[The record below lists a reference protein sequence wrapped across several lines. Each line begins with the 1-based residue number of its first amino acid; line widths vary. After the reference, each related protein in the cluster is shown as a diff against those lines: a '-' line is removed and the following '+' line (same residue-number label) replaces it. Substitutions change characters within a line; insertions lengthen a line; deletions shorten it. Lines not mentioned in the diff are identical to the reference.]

1 MSVLKTNK
9 IIGNVVDTGTKFTV
23 DNDSTYIEKNSGK
36 SLSFTQGAMKGF
48 CAKFDMTDNSTGTT
62 LNVSSIADQATG
74 RCRYSHTN
82 SFLAQKGYTLM
93 PNDPSTATLGF
104 IYADP
109 GSLATTT
116 TADSFL
122 LKADNSAIDRTHSC
136 GFGGELA

>member
-1 MSVLKTNK
+1 MSVLKANK
-9 IIGNVVDTGTKFTV
+9 IIGHVVDAGTKFTV

-62 LNVSSIADQATG
+62 LNISSIADQATG

-82 SFLAQKGYTLM
+82 SFLAQKGYTMM
-93 PNDPSTATLGF
+93 PNDPSSGTIGY
-104 IYADP
+104 IYVDP
-109 GSLATTT
+109 GNLAATT

-122 LKADNSAIDRTHSC
+122 LNADNSGNDSKHSC

>member
-1 MSVLKTNK
+1 MSVLKANK

-122 LKADNSAIDRTHSC
+122 LEADNSAIDRTHSC

>member
-1 MSVLKTNK
+1 MSVLKANK
-9 IIGNVVDTGTKFTV
+9 IIGHVVDTGTKFTV
-23 DNDSTYIEKNSGK
+23 DNDSTYIEGNSGK
-36 SLSFTQGAMKGF
+36 SLSFTQGAIKGF
-48 CAKFDMTDNSTGTT
+48 CCVHDMSNDTTGTT
-62 LNVSSIADQATG
+62 LNISSIADVSTG

-82 SFLAQKGYTLM
+82 SFLAQKGYTMM

-122 LKADNSAIDRTHSC
+122 LEADNSAIDRTHSC

>member
-1 MSVLKTNK
+1 MSVLKANK

-23 DNDSTYIEKNSGK
+23 DSDSTYIEGNSGK

-122 LKADNSAIDRTHSC
+122 LEPDNSAIDRTHSC

>member
-1 MSVLKTNK
+1 MSVLKANK
-9 IIGNVVDTGTKFTV
+9 IIGHVVDTGTKFTV

-122 LKADNSAIDRTHSC
+122 LNADNSGNDSKHSC

>member
-1 MSVLKTNK
+1 MSVLKANK

-23 DNDSTYIEKNSGK
+23 DNDSTYIEGNSGK
-36 SLSFTQGAMKGF
+36 SLSFTQGAMKAF
-48 CAKFDMTDNSTGTT
+48 CCVHDMSDDTTGTT
-62 LNVSSIADQATG
+62 LNISSIADVSTG

-82 SFLAQKGYTLM
+82 SFLAQKGYTMM
-93 PNDPSTATLGF
+93 PNDPSSSTVGF
-104 IYADP
+104 IYVDP

-122 LKADNSAIDRTHSC
+122 LQADNSGIDQKHSC

>member
-1 MSVLKTNK
+1 MAAVSTLVDRIYRDFLNK
-9 IIGNVVDTGTKFTV
+9 PD
-23 DNDSTYIEKNSGK
+23 D
-36 SLSFTQGAMKGF
+36 LSAFSRLDGAMS
-48 CAKFDMTDNSTGTT
+48 DTTGTT
-62 LNVSSIADQATG
+62 LNISSIADVSTG

-122 LKADNSAIDRTHSC
+122 LEADNSAIDRTHSC

>member
-1 MSVLKTNK
+1 MSVLKANK
-9 IIGNVVDTGTKFTV
+9 IIGHVVDTGTKFTV
-23 DNDSTYIEKNSGK
+23 DNDSTYIEGNSGK
-36 SLSFTQGAMKGF
+36 SLSFTQGAIKGF
-48 CAKFDMTDNSTGTT
+48 CCVHDMSNDTTGTT
-62 LNVSSIADQATG
+62 LNISSIADVSTG

-122 LKADNSAIDRTHSC
+122 LEADNSAIDRTHSC

>member
-1 MSVLKTNK
+1 MSVLKANK

-23 DNDSTYIEKNSGK
+23 DSDSTYIEGNSGK
-36 SLSFTQGAMKGF
+36 SLSFTQGAMKAF
-48 CAKFDMTDNSTGTT
+48 CCVHDMSDDTTGTT
-62 LNVSSIADQATG
+62 LNISSIADVSTG

-82 SFLAQKGYTLM
+82 SFLAQKGYTMM
-93 PNDPSTATLGF
+93 PNDPSSSTVGF
-104 IYADP
+104 IYVDP

-122 LKADNSAIDRTHSC
+122 LQADNSGIDQKHSC

>member
-1 MSVLKTNK
+1 
-9 IIGNVVDTGTKFTV
+9 
-23 DNDSTYIEKNSGK
+23 
-36 SLSFTQGAMKGF
+36 
-48 CAKFDMTDNSTGTT
+48 
-62 LNVSSIADQATG
+62 
-74 RCRYSHTN
+74 
-82 SFLAQKGYTLM
+82 M

-122 LKADNSAIDRTHSC
+122 LQADNSGIDQKHSC